1 MKDKLNITVRLADQ
15 PPIAMRDVSLA
26 EEETIRRAE
35 YNINRLWET
44 WRLRFKDKSAGE
56 VLAMV
61 TLRFAQLYYS
71 RQEQMENLDSL
82 LDAFERDLD
91 KSLIAI
97 ERSGAT
103 DSPAPP
109 AATEAD
115 HRGDA

>member
-71 RQEQMENLDSL
+71 RQEQMESLDSL

-91 KSLIAI
+91 RSLI
-97 ERSGAT
+97 EVGHNGTT
-103 DSPAPP
+103 DTSPAPSVP
-109 AATEAD
+109 ND
-115 HRGDA
+115 DGDA